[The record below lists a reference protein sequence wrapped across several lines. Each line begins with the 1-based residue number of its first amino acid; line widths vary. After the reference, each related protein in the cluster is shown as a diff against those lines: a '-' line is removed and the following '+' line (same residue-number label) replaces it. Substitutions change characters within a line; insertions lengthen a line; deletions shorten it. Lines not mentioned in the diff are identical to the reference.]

1 MYGPLS
7 LFYWYERKVF
17 QFRDFHKANTTIAE
31 RYYMIAVILAAITVI
46 TIAIVMPIYM
56 PLLLL
61 PAGIAYILQSPFSY
75 IINRAK
81 EKRNSVYNSAFPNKR
96 WYGAANQWK
105 PNQIQSALV
114 KAVFP
119 DL

>member
-7 LFYWYERKVF
+7 LFHWYERKVF
-17 QFRDFHKANTTIAE
+17 QFRDFHKAHPTMAERYHMIASIVAVITTIA
-31 RYYMIAVILAAITVI
+31 AAIYLPV
-46 TIAIVMPIYM
+46 
-56 PLLLL
+56 LLI
-61 PAGIAYILQSPFSY
+61 PAGIAYVLQSPLSH

-81 EKRNSVYNSAFPNKR
+81 EKRNDVYNSAFPSKR
-96 WYGAANQWK
+96 WYADSNHWK
-105 PNQIQSALV
+105 HHQLQSAVV

>member
-7 LFYWYERKVF
+7 LFHWYERKVF
-17 QFRDFHKANTTIAE
+17 QFRDFHKAHPTMAE
-31 RYYMIAVILAAITVI
+31 RYHMIASIVAVIYLPV
-46 TIAIVMPIYM
+46 
-56 PLLLL
+56 LLI
-61 PAGIAYILQSPFSY
+61 PAGIAYVLQSPLSY

-81 EKRNSVYNSAFPNKR
+81 EKRNDVYNSAFPNKR
-96 WYGAANQWK
+96 WYADSNLWK
-105 PNQIQSALV
+105 HHQLQSAVV